1 MGSLP
6 GGATVHGRKKRRRR
20 PSDSVEVELVA
31 CGPLLRVGR
40 QGKRR
45 AAFEF
50 GGGERHVGGRGGG
63 VAFFG
68 SSLRERDQ
76 CEGVFGISGLDFF
89 FCPEGNRDCGF
100 VAVDL

>member
-1 MGSLP
+1 MWDLYP
-6 GGATVHGRKKRRRR
+6 AALAVHGRKKRRRR

-40 QGKRR
+40 QEACRVRVRR
-45 AAFEF
+45 RRKTR
-50 GGGERHVGGRGGG
+50 GWERGRSR
-63 VAFFG
+63 A
-68 SSLRERDQ
+68 LRLFAERDP

-89 FCPEGNRDCGF
+89 FCPEGNRDCGL